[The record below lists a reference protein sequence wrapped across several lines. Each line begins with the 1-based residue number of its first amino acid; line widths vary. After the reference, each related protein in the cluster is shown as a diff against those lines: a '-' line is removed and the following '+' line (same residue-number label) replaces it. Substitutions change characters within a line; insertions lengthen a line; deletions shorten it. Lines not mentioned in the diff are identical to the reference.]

1 MDLATFKQSLQQ
13 ATPPEGLTPALQA
26 LWWDGKGDWDKAHHC
41 AVHESRKDAAR
52 IHAYLHRKEGDQSNA
67 AYWYRRAGKPVERG
81 SLDAEWTAIVTA
93 LLSDPASTDG
103 R

>member
-41 AVHESRKDAAR
+41 VDHEDGKDAAR
-52 IHAYLHRKEGDQSNA
+52 VHAYLHRVEGDLSNA
-67 AYWYRRAGKPVERG
+67 GYWYRQAGQPVAKDSLENEWER
-81 SLDAEWTAIVTA
+81 I
-93 LLSDPASTDG
+93 ASTLEG
-103 R
+103 